1 MMLRKPMV
9 ALGAVS
15 MMLITEVG
23 MASSL
28 LLPNPAQLAGDW
40 ELYAENQQ
48 ATACQLQLRAPETV
62 LEGDLQC
69 LQQLI
74 GKPASGWLVTPD
86 TLALMGSDGSA
97 VVHFNR
103 YRPNV
108 YKWTT
113 PAGITLLLERKSKE

>member
-1 MMLRKPMV
+1 MLRKPMV

-40 ELYAENQQ
+40 ELYAEHEK
-48 ATACQLQLRAPETV
+48 AAACQLQLRAPETL

-74 GKPASGWLVTPD
+74 GQPASGWLVTPD
-86 TLALMGSDGSA
+86 TLALMGADGSA
-97 VVHFNR
+97 LVHFSR
-103 YRPNV
+103 YKPGL

-113 PAGITLLLERKSKE
+113 PAGKTLLLERKSKE